1 VQVVLA
7 DPYTHP
13 CESVEQVS
21 RTLALAHTLPVVVQG
36 GMTLHVQAAEP
47 AVPVHV

>member
-1 VQVVLA
+1 VQVIFA

-13 CESVEQVS
+13 CESTEHVS
-21 RTLALAHTLPVVVQG
+21 RTVALAHTLPVAAQG
-36 GMTLHVQAAEP
+36 GVTLHVQAEEP